1 MRRFYQSIS
10 LTFLIVI
17 SAVTFGAAM
26 DDTSTEAE
34 RPSVII
40 ENNVLYRNC
49 LVGIRIQGTTP
60 VALRGCRIHSNG
72 MAGIAVDREAKVT
85 VVGCDVS
92 KNGTGGINVGEAE
105 FTMVG
110 DDTMPGNKVAK
121 SGKTRSQGE
130 TDGLAVKILNNK
142 IYMNN
147 EGGIRSIPRNHTKVN
162 LVVVGNDIYG
172 NKKGGLR
179 VENNTKLRAKG
190 NDIYENGTLGIASMQ
205 SVVAPELD
213 IYQNSV
219 RFNGGPGIH
228 VINGRTG
235 NIGIRN
241 NWVYNNQ
248 RSGIACG
255 LVDDPDSE
263 LLDLKIINNTIV
275 SNGSG
280 GQGAGIR
287 NDGEGKVIIL
297 NNVVAY
303 NYVTGIM
310 TKGCENYSHNLLFEN
325 GFVGE
330 GTHSA
335 GIAVDWAEAMQ
346 YAGCMAGGK
355 GDLMGDPLFFNPD
368 KYNFSL
374 GGESPAID
382 AGSTASIYN
391 DVSFPPSKGGDRND
405 MGATGGP
412 YAIQK

>member
-1 MRRFYQSIS
+1 MRRFWAHIS
-10 LTFLIVI
+10 LTIVI
-17 SAVTFGAAM
+17 LISTAPLGVATDDVSAEMG
-26 DDTSTEAE
+26 
-34 RPSVII
+34 RPTVIM

-49 LVGIRIQGTTP
+49 LVGIRIQGSTP
-60 VALRGCRIHSNG
+60 VAVRGCNIHSNG
-72 MAGIAVDREAKVT
+72 MAGIAVDREAKVS
-85 VVGCDVS
+85 VIGCDVS

-105 FTMVG
+105 FTTVEDATVPKDRG
-110 DDTMPGNKVAK
+110 AGL
-121 SGKTRSQGE
+121 GKAGSREE
-130 TDGLAVKILNNK
+130 TDGLIMQILNSR
-142 IYMNN
+142 IYMNS
-147 EGGIRSIPRNHTKVN
+147 EGGIRSIPRNHGKVD
-162 LVVVGNDIYG
+162 LLVVGNDIYG

-190 NDIYENGTLGIASMQ
+190 NDIYKNGALGIASIQ

-235 NIGIRN
+235 GIGIRN

-263 LLDLKIINNTIV
+263 LLDIEIINNTIV

-287 NDGEGKVIIL
+287 NDSNGRVIIL

-310 TKGCENYSHNLLFEN
+310 TKGCEDYSHNLLFEN

-330 GTHSA
+330 GTQSA

-346 YAGCMAGGK
+346 YAGCMSGGK
-355 GDLMGDPLFFNPD
+355 GDLMTDPLFANPD
-368 KYNFSL
+368 KYNFDL
-374 GGESPAID
+374 RGESPGVD
-382 AGSTASIYN
+382 AGSTTAVYN
-391 DVSFPPSKGGDRND
+391 DVSFPPSKGESRND